1 MACGNKQRSFTE
13 KSEATSPTQ
22 HTESVF
28 ITASI
33 DAMEERDIAGI
44 DIPNVFVQ
52 TDLKKI
58 GKDITILMVLRG
70 ELALLMIKTAPEH
83 ALKDRNS
90 NVILYVRLLKALY
103 GIIQASL
110 LHYTKTIE
118 NLLNKSFYP

>member
-83 ALKDRNS
+83 ALKDRNRY
-90 NVILYVRLLKALY
+90 VILYVRLLKALY

-118 NLLNKSFYP
+118 NLLDKSFYP